1 MLCNTAAMRRLM
13 TLLLFVVPML
23 LLASCSDDGEAVAV
37 DSAVDEASGAAAQ
50 EEPGAPVAT
59 GEEAAPVEDGSDE
72 DEVDPEDR
80 NTGDAPDGAAEPAAE
95 PTVEPVQRNFS
106 AIAPIVEAGIA
117 EHDLDGAG
125 LVIVDAEDGIVF
137 EQHWGVF
144 EPDRVSLIASATKM
158 ITAGVLLHLDDQGL
172 LDIDA
177 PVADVVDWGAA
188 NPDIT
193 PAQLLSN
200 SSGLLGL
207 FPDPTFAPYL
217 CQYLAAGTLQD
228 CAEAIFTTTADDAEV
243 VAPDTEFRY
252 GGAQWQV
259 AGAVAEI
266 ASGKPWEQLIQE
278 IYIEPCGLESLE
290 YNNHFGQLAGGFSYP
305 EAFDGDPSVL
315 TPTDN
320 PNMEGGAFVTTGDYA
335 QLLLMHLRGG
345 VCGDTQ
351 VLSPDALAQM
361 HADRI
366 AEEYGGDGF
375 TPDRGYG
382 MGWWVQRDTGRI
394 DDPGAYGAFPWL
406 DLDDGYGA
414 YLVVESQSVIG
425 AEIAAE
431 LAEPVHEAMTTAG

>member
-1 MLCNTAAMRRLM
+1 MLCNTAAMRRL
-13 TLLLFVVPML
+13 TILLLLSVPML
-23 LLASCSDDGEAVAV
+23 LVASCSEDGGAVAADDV
-37 DSAVDEASGAAAQ
+37 DSAVDEASAD
-50 EEPGAPVAT
+50 T
-59 GEEAAPVEDGSDE
+59 GEDDSGTAEEAAPVETDGADE
-72 DEVDPEDR
+72 AEVDPR
-80 NTGDAPDGAAEPAAE
+80 AGATVDESDSAADE
-95 PTVEPVQRNFS
+95 PTGSAEEPTRDFS

-117 EHDLDGAG
+117 EHELNGAG
-125 LVIVDAEDGIVF
+125 LVIVDADDGIVY
-137 EQHWGVF
+137 EQHWGDF
-144 EPDRVSLIASATKM
+144 GPDRVSLIASASKM

-177 PVADVVDWGAA
+177 PVAEVVDWGAA

-200 SSGLLGL
+200 SSGLVGL
-207 FPDPTFAPYL
+207 FPDPAFAPYL

-228 CAEAIFTTTADDAEV
+228 CGEAIFTTTADDADV

-266 ASGKPWEQLIQE
+266 ASGKPWDQLIQE
-278 IYIEPCGLESLE
+278 IYVEPCGLTSLE
-290 YNNHFGQLAGGFSYP
+290 YNNHFGQLVGGFAHP

-315 TPTDN
+315 TATAN
-320 PNMEGGAFVTTGDYA
+320 PNMEGGAYITTGDYA

-351 VLSPDALAQM
+351 VLSADALAQM

-366 AEEYGGDGF
+366 AEQYDGDGF

-414 YLVVESQSVIG
+414 YLIVESQSVIG

-431 LAEPVHEAMTTAG
+431 LADPVHEAMTAAG

>member
-1 MLCNTAAMRRLM
+1 MR
-13 TLLLFVVPML
+13 LLLASTLAVAL
-23 LLASCSDDGEAVAV
+23 LGLASCSDGDDARAGA
-37 DSAVDEASGAAAQ
+37 DSATVPTDDGATVSESPAVEPDE
-50 EEPGAPVAT
+50 EERADT
-59 GEEAAPVEDGSDE
+59 GGDE
-72 DEVDPEDR
+72 DPATDTEPAGNDKGGDR
-80 NTGDAPDGAAEPAAE
+80 DESDDGAG
-95 PTVEPVQRNFS
+95 RDFS
-106 AIAPIVEAGIA
+106 ALAPIVEANIA

-125 LVIVDAEDGIVF
+125 LVIVDADAGIVH
-137 EQHWGVF
+137 ERHWGDF
-144 EPDRVSLIASATKM
+144 GPDRVSLIASATKM
-158 ITAGVLLHLDDQGL
+158 ITAGVLLHLDDRGL

-177 PVADVVDWGAA
+177 PVADVVDWGSA

-200 SSGLLGL
+200 SSGLPGL
-207 FPDPTFAPYL
+207 FPDPAFAPYL
-217 CQYLAAGTLQD
+217 CQFLAAGTLQA
-228 CAEAIFTTTADDAEV
+228 CAEAIFTTTADDADV

-266 ASGKPWEQLIQE
+266 ASGRSWDQLIRE
-278 IYIEPCGLESLE
+278 IYLEPCGLESLA
-290 YNNHFGQLAGGFSYP
+290 YNNHFGQLAGGFSHP

-315 TPTDN
+315 APTDN
-320 PNMEGGAFVTTGDYA
+320 PNMEGGAYITSGDYA
-335 QLLLMHLRGG
+335 QLLLMHLRDGF
-345 VCGDTQ
+345 CGDTR
-351 VLSPDALAQM
+351 VLSAGALAAM

-366 AEEYGGDGF
+366 AAAYGGDGF

-414 YLVVESQSVIG
+414 YLVIESTSAIG

-431 LAEPVHEAMTTAG
+431 LAEPIHRVMTGT

>member
-1 MLCNTAAMRRLM
+1 MRRLIFLL
-13 TLLLFVVPML
+13 LLLFVVPTL
-23 LLASCSDDGEAVAV
+23 LLAACSDAD
-37 DSAVDEASGAAAQ
+37 DGAADISGDVKSAADDALHAAFE
-50 EEPGAPVAT
+50 EEPGDPV
-59 GEEAAPVEDGSDE
+59 GAAEQSASDE
-72 DEVDPEDR
+72 DDADPG
-80 NTGDAPDGAAEPAAE
+80 TGASGTTGGEPTGAADETTGSADD
-95 PTVEPVQRNFS
+95 PTPQLDFS
-106 AIAPIVEAGIA
+106 AIAPIIEANIA
-117 EHDLDGAG
+117 EHELNGAG
-125 LVIVDAEDGIVF
+125 LVIVEADAGVVF

-177 PVADVVDWGAA
+177 PIADVVDWGAA

-200 SSGLLGL
+200 SSGLVGL
-207 FPDPTFAPYL
+207 FPDPAFAPYL
-217 CQYLAAGTLQD
+217 CQYLAAGTLQE
-228 CAEAIFTTTADDAEV
+228 CGEAIFTTTADDADV

-259 AGAVAEI
+259 AGAVAEL
-266 ASGKPWEQLIQE
+266 ASGKTWDRLIEE
-278 IYIEPCGLESLE
+278 IYVEPCGLESLE

-305 EAFDGDPSVL
+305 EAFDGDPSIL
-315 TPTDN
+315 TATAN
-320 PNMEGGAFVTTGDYA
+320 PNMEGGAIVTTGDYA

-351 VLSPDALAQM
+351 VLSSEALAQM

-382 MGWWVQRDTGRI
+382 MGWWVQRETGRI

-414 YLVVESQSVIG
+414 YLIVESQSVIG